1 MSSEPKEVAPKSGEP
16 PRPAFAEFG
25 ADAELVLTALGRMVA
40 SLRGERG
47 TLERLHAA
55 LSEAAGA
62 IAEAKAA
69 MQMRGPAG
77 GGVDVG
83 TLLDELEHRID
94 AMMEIVTGGPPGAAA
109 QAAVAAAA
117 VASAP
122 VEAPPPETATPE
134 AALLDDLTFVPVGAE
149 PEQPMSEA
157 SPDDGPE
164 PAPAVHDRS
173 EATPAPAER
182 VPTVSGVVSRL
193 GRAGDGAALDD
204 AAAAGGGESGD
215 VPTVSMLQAM
225 VQALNA
231 AAPEAAPAAED
242 LAAAAP
248 QPDPAPAVAAQVGF
262 TEADEIELEFA
273 QAEVAPAEVAQAE
286 VAQAEVMQTGAAPGD
301 AAETGPPQDEPAPD
315 AQSIAAPAGIGPAV
329 AEETLAW
336 SEPEPASEEPVAAPV
351 ATGPVVDLDA
361 LAVAWAEPDTASFTP
376 VAAPPDAVVEPVPA
390 PLPEAALPPSEDA
403 ETAAGEVEAASWDA
417 PADPQPGMEPHEA
430 SDPERYAETDTE
442 PPPLDQASPEPASA
456 ADDGDAAPPQPTG
469 DAVGFAQVRE
479 PATAN
484 AQDAPRQPPQHP
496 AARPTDPLAPL
507 KAMSASETIALFS

>member
-1 MSSEPKEVAPKSGEP
+1 
-16 PRPAFAEFG
+16 
-25 ADAELVLTALGRMVA
+25 
-40 SLRGERG
+40 
-47 TLERLHAA
+47 
-55 LSEAAGA
+55 
-62 IAEAKAA
+62 
-69 MQMRGPAG
+69 
-77 GGVDVG
+77 
-83 TLLDELEHRID
+83 
-94 AMMEIVTGGPPGAAA
+94 MEIVTGGPPGAAA
-109 QAAVAAAA
+109 QAAVA
-117 VASAP
+117 SAP
-122 VEAPPPETATPE
+122 VEAPPPET
-134 AALLDDLTFVPVGAE
+134 ALLDDLTFVPVGAE

-273 QAEVAPAEVAQAE
+273 QAEM
-286 VAQAEVMQTGAAPGD
+286 AQAEVMQADAAPGD
-301 AAETGPPQDEPAPD
+301 SAETGPPQDEPAPD

-329 AEETLAW
+329 AAATETLAW

-376 VAAPPDAVVEPVPA
+376 VAAPPDAVVEPVPM

-456 ADDGDAAPPQPTG
+456 ADDGDATPPQPTG